1 MLNAETKQRIQNARN
16 VLVGKVPDPKS
27 QVEQITLA
35 LMYRYMDSIDR
46 ESEDLGGAARFF
58 ANGYERFAWGKVMDP
73 RLGGRD
79 RQDLY
84 REAIEEMSN
93 NPHLPQL
100 FRDIFRGAYL
110 PYRDEET
117 LRLFLSEINALPLEH
132 TEDLGDAYEHLL
144 SILSSQGDAGQFRTP
159 RHIIDFIVKVVDPKK
174 GDTVLDPACGTAGFL
189 IHAYQHVLDANTD
202 ARPGDRLTG
211 DERARLMKQF
221 AGYDIDPGM
230 VRLAQVNMY
239 LHGFPSPDIHEY
251 DTLGSEVRWDDT
263 FDVILANPPFMTP
276 KGGIRPHKRFSVQAN
291 RSEVLFVDYIAE
303 HLNPAGRAGVIVPEG
318 IIFQSSN
325 AYKRLRKMLVE
336 DGYLWAVVSLP
347 AGVFN
352 PYAGVKTSILF
363 LDREIAKRSD
373 SILFVK
379 VENDGFDL
387 GAQRRPIEANDLPAA
402 LEVLRANRQM
412 LPSQTHAT
420 KPQASALP
428 VQRRD
433 IVNGGEYS
441 LTADRYRPASRQAG
455 TAQWPLVPFA
465 DVCTL
470 EYGISLPERARTP
483 GPYPVVG
490 SNGIAGWHNDFLVD
504 APAIVVGRKGSAG
517 EVSWISN
524 PCTPI
529 DTTYFIK
536 TTGKHPILLPYLY
549 RVLRRLDLPALRNGG
564 GVPGLNRNDVYQA
577 RSIPLPPLEVQQQ
590 IVDEIEGYQK
600 VIDGARQ
607 VVENW
612 RPWFRIDPAWPTVEL
627 GEVCNQDRKAADL
640 ADPEAANLPYVGL
653 EQVESQSGDV
663 APLAPSE
670 AAQAVTGLSFL
681 FDERHVLY
689 GKLRPYLNKV
699 AMPAFAG
706 RCSTELI
713 PLLPTGANRAF
724 LAYLLRS
731 PQMVE
736 AAMNGRTGSR
746 MPRADMAALLKH
758 PVAVPPLE
766 IQQQIVEGIEAER
779 QAVAASRELIA
790 AMDARIAARVDEV
803 WGDPAVGS
811 SAVQ

>member
-1 MLNAETKQRIQNARN
+1 M
-16 VLVGKVPDPKS
+16 LVGKVPDPKS

-35 LMYRYMDSIDR
+35 LMYRFMDSMDR
-46 ESEDLGGAARFF
+46 ESEALGGSAHFF
-58 ANGYERFAWGKVMDP
+58 ANGYERFAWGKLMDP

-84 REAIEEMSN
+84 REAIEEMSA

-117 LRLFLSEINALPLEH
+117 LRLFLAEINAFALGH
-132 TEDLGDAYEHLL
+132 TEELGDAYEHLL
-144 SILSSQGDAGQFRTP
+144 SILSSQGNAGQFRTP

-174 GDTVLDPACGTAGFL
+174 GDTVLDPACGTSGFL
-189 IHAYQHVLDANTD
+189 IHAYQHVLNANTD

-239 LHGFPSPDIHEY
+239 LHGFPAPDIHEY
-251 DTLGSEVRWDDT
+251 DTLGSEERWDDT

-276 KGGIRPHKRFSVQAN
+276 KGGIRPHKRFGIQAN
-291 RSEVLFVDYIAE
+291 RSELLFVDYIAE

-549 RVLRRLDLPALRNGG
+549 RVLRRLDLPTLRNGG

-577 RSIPLPPLEVQQQ
+577 RSIPLPPLDVQQQ
-590 IVDEIEGYQK
+590 LVDEIEGYQK

-612 RPWFRIDPAWPTVEL
+612 KPSFTIDPDWPVVEL
-627 GEVCNQDRKAADL
+627 GAVAELVSGQHIDAADYTRDGVGSPYITGPADYGAYHPVITKWTAKPKVMARKGDIL
-640 ADPEAANLPYVGL
+640 ITVKGAGVGSMNILDVDTACISRQVMAIRAIAADPAFVFCSLRQMYEHFQAKGSGAAIPGLTRADVLDTLLALPPADAQQRIV
-653 EQVESQSGDV
+653 EVIQEERTQVE
-663 APLAPSE
+663 ATTKLIE
-670 AAQAVTGLSFL
+670 RMQA
-681 FDERHVLY
+681 
-689 GKLRPYLNKV
+689 KIK
-699 AMPAFAG
+699 
-706 RCSTELI
+706 
-713 PLLPTGANRAF
+713 
-724 LAYLLRS
+724 
-731 PQMVE
+731 
-736 AAMNGRTGSR
+736 
-746 MPRADMAALLKH
+746 
-758 PVAVPPLE
+758 AV
-766 IQQQIVEGIEAER
+766 
-779 QAVAASRELIA
+779 
-790 AMDARIAARVDEV
+790 MDGV
-803 WGDPAVGS
+803 WGV
-811 SAVQ
+811 